1 MNKERKRLS
10 GGKIMLRLIKILKPL
25 VPVMMI
31 TISFGV
37 LGFLAAIAITTF
49 GAVAMGNI
57 IGLDMGYTL
66 QTCVKIIIVCG
77 VIRGILR
84 YIEQY
89 SGHYIAFKILAIL
102 RDKVYKAL
110 RKLAPAKLE
119 SKEKGNLIS
128 VITSDIELLEVF
140 YAHTIAPIAI
150 AIITSAIIAVF
161 LYNINPY
168 FGIIGVVF
176 YIIVGYIIP
185 VLSSKLG
192 SEAGFDYRNEFGK
205 TNSFLL
211 DSLKGIKE
219 ILLFGQGNNRLNSIN
234 ENSNKLNEKMKVI
247 KGHEGLIRALTD
259 ITIMIAIL
267 TTLYAGVT
275 LYKSQSINLGQLV
288 VALVLLSSSFGPTVA
303 LSNLSN
309 NLMHT
314 FACAQRLFDI
324 LDEVPAVCEVAGN
337 DDLEMN
343 NTNIN
348 NLEFKYLDREEV
360 LLKDV
365 NLNIKKGD
373 KIAIIG
379 ESGCGKSTLL
389 KLMMRFWDVDKGSIE
404 IDNKNIKAIPTKS
417 LRKSQS
423 LVSQETFLFN
433 DTIENNLK
441 IGKKD
446 ATREEI
452 ISACKKA
459 SIHEFIE
466 TLPKGYETNVGEI
479 GSNLSSGE
487 RQRLGIAR
495 AFLHNPQVLIL
506 DEPTSNLDTLN
517 EAQILRSI
525 KEESDDKTIIM
536 VSHRKSSTSI
546 CDKKVY
552 VKDNTLKFN
561 Y

>member
-1 MNKERKRLS
+1 MNNETKRLS

-49 GAVAMGNI
+49 GAIAMGDA
-57 IGLDMGYTL
+57 IGLDMGYTFKSA
-66 QTCVKIIIVCG
+66 TKIIIICG
-77 VIRGILR
+77 IIRGFLR

-89 SGHYIAFKILAIL
+89 SGHYIAFKILAML
-102 RDKVYKAL
+102 RDKVFKAL

-150 AIITSAIIAVF
+150 AILTSAIISIV
-161 LYNINPY
+161 LLNINPY
-168 FGIIGVVF
+168 FGLIALFF

-211 DSLKGIKE
+211 DSLRGIKE
-219 ILLFGQGNNRLNSIN
+219 ILLFGQGENRLESIN
-234 ENSNKLNEKMKVI
+234 KNSDKLNEKMKVI
-247 KGHEGLIRALTD
+247 KSHEGLIRALTD

-267 TTLYAGVT
+267 TTLFAGVT
-275 LYKSQSINLGQLV
+275 LFKAGTVNLGKV
-288 VALVLLSSSFGPTVA
+288 IVALVLLSSSFGPTVA

-314 FACAQRLFDI
+314 FACAQRLFNV
-324 LDEVPAVCEVAGN
+324 LDEVAAVEEVAGD
-337 DDLEMN
+337 DDLKMN
-343 NTNIN
+343 MTSIKD
-348 NLEFKYLDREEV
+348 LEFKYVERDEV

-365 NLNIKKGD
+365 NLDIKKGD
-373 KIAIIG
+373 KVAIIG
-379 ESGCGKSTLL
+379 ESGSGKSTLL
-389 KLMMRFWDVDKGSIE
+389 KLIMRFWDIEKGSIN
-404 IDNKNIKAIPTKS
+404 IDNENIKNIPTKA
-417 LRKSQS
+417 LRKAQS

-441 IGKKD
+441 IGKLN

-452 ISACKKA
+452 IKAAKKA
-459 SIHEFIE
+459 SIHEFIK
-466 TLPKGYETNVGEI
+466 TLPNGYETNVGEI

-487 RQRLGIAR
+487 KQRLGIAR
-495 AFLHNPQVLIL
+495 AFLHDSQLLIL

-517 EAQILRSI
+517 EAEILKSI
-525 KEESDDKTIIM
+525 KNECSDKTLIM
-536 VSHRKSSTSI
+536 VSHRKSSTAI

-552 VKDNTLKFN
+552 VKNNTLEFN
-561 Y
+561 Q

>member
-1 MNKERKRLS
+1 MNNERKRLS
-10 GGKIMLRLIKILKPL
+10 GSKIMLRLIKILKPL

-49 GAVAMGNI
+49 GAVAMGDI
-57 IGLDMGYTL
+57 IGLDMGYTFKNA
-66 QTCVKIIIVCG
+66 VKIIIVCA
-77 VIRGILR
+77 VLRGILR

-140 YAHTIAPIAI
+140 YAHTIAPIVI
-150 AIITSAIIAVF
+150 AIITSSIIALF

-168 FGIIGVVF
+168 FGIIGLVF

-192 SEAGFDYRNEFGK
+192 SEAGLDYRNEFGQA
-205 TNSFLL
+205 NSFLL
-211 DSLKGIKE
+211 DSLRGVKE
-219 ILLFGQGNNRLNSIN
+219 ILLFGQGDNRLNSIN
-234 ENSNKLNEKMKVI
+234 KNSDKLNEKMKVI
-247 KGHEGLIRALTD
+247 KSHEGLIRALTD

-267 TTLYAGVT
+267 ITLYVGVELFKADT
-275 LYKSQSINLGQLV
+275 INLGQV
-288 VALVLLSSSFGPTVA
+288 IVALVLLSSSFGPTVA

-324 LDEVPAVCEVAGN
+324 LDEVPAVEEVSGN
-337 DDLEMN
+337 CDLEMN

-348 NLEFKYLDREEV
+348 DLEFKYADRDEV

-365 NLNIKKGD
+365 NLNIRKGD
-373 KIAIIG
+373 KVAIIG

-389 KLMMRFWDVDKGSIE
+389 KLMMRFWDVENGSIE
-404 IDNKNIKAIPTKS
+404 IDNKNIKTIPTKA

-433 DTIENNLK
+433 DTIINNLK

-446 ATREEI
+446 ATIEEV

-459 SIHEFIE
+459 SVHEFIE
-466 TLPKGYETNVGEI
+466 TLPNGYETNVGEI

-487 RQRLGIAR
+487 KQRLGIAR

-517 EAQILRSI
+517 EAQILKSI

-552 VKDNTLKFN
+552 VKNNTLKFN
-561 Y
+561 

>member
-1 MNKERKRLS
+1 MNNEKNRLS
-10 GGKIMLRLIKILKPL
+10 GGKIMFRLIKILKPL

-49 GAVAMGNI
+49 GAIAIGDIMGIN
-57 IGLDMGYTL
+57 MGYALNT
-66 QTCVKIIIVCG
+66 TVKVIIICG
-77 VIRGILR
+77 IIRGILR

-102 RDKVYKAL
+102 RYKIFKAL

-150 AIITSAIIAVF
+150 AILTSSIIALV
-161 LYNINPY
+161 LYSINSY
-168 FGIIGVVF
+168 FGIIGLVF
-176 YIIVGYIIP
+176 YVIVGYIIP

-192 SEAGFDYRNEFGK
+192 SEAGVAYRNEFGK

-211 DSLKGIKE
+211 DSLRGIKE

-234 ENSNKLNEKMKVI
+234 RNSEKLNEKMKVI

-267 TTLYAGVT
+267 TTLYMGTV
-275 LYKSQSINLGQLV
+275 LYKSGTINLGQLI
-288 VALVLLSSSFGPTVA
+288 VALVLLASSFGPTVA

-324 LDEVPAVCEVAGN
+324 LDEVPAVEEVAG
-337 DDLEMN
+337 DAELEMCS
-343 NTNIN
+343 TDIN
-348 NLEFKYLDREEV
+348 DLEFKYAGRDEV

-365 NLNIKKGD
+365 NLKINKGD
-373 KIAIIG
+373 KVAIIG

-389 KLMMRFWDVDKGSIE
+389 KLMMRFWDVKKGTIE
-404 IDNKNIKAIPTKS
+404 IDDKNIKTIPTKG
-417 LRKSQS
+417 LRKAQS

-446 ATREEI
+446 ASREEVVN
-452 ISACKKA
+452 ACKKA
-459 SIHEFIE
+459 SIHDFIE
-466 TLPKGYETNVGEI
+466 TLPNGYETNVGEI

-487 RQRLGIAR
+487 KQRLGIAR

-517 EAQILRSI
+517 EAQILKSI
-525 KEESDDKTIIM
+525 KEESQDKTVIM

-552 VKDNTLKFN
+552 VKNNTLKFS
-561 Y
+561 

>member
-1 MNKERKRLS
+1 MNNEKNRLS
-10 GGKIMLRLIKILKPL
+10 GGKIMFRLIKILKPL

-49 GAVAMGNI
+49 GAIAIGDIMGIN
-57 IGLDMGYTL
+57 MGYALNT
-66 QTCVKIIIVCG
+66 TVKVIIICG
-77 VIRGILR
+77 IIRGILR

-102 RDKVYKAL
+102 RDKIFKAL

-150 AIITSAIIAVF
+150 AILTSSIIALV
-161 LYNINPY
+161 LYSINSY
-168 FGIIGVVF
+168 FGIIGLVF
-176 YIIVGYIIP
+176 YVIVGYIIP

-192 SEAGFDYRNEFGK
+192 SEAGVAYRNEFGK

-211 DSLKGIKE
+211 DSLRGIKE

-234 ENSNKLNEKMKVI
+234 RNSEKLNEKMKVI

-267 TTLYAGVT
+267 TTLYMGTV
-275 LYKSQSINLGQLV
+275 LYKSGTINLGQLI
-288 VALVLLSSSFGPTVA
+288 VALVLLASSFGPTVA

-324 LDEVPAVCEVAGN
+324 LDEVPAVEEVAG
-337 DDLEMN
+337 DAELEMCS
-343 NTNIN
+343 TDIN
-348 NLEFKYLDREEV
+348 DLEFKYAGRDEV

-365 NLNIKKGD
+365 NLKINKGD
-373 KIAIIG
+373 KVAIIG

-389 KLMMRFWDVDKGSIE
+389 KLMMRFWDVKKGTIE
-404 IDNKNIKAIPTKS
+404 IDDKNIKTIPTKG
-417 LRKSQS
+417 LRKAQS

-446 ATREEI
+446 ASREEVI
-452 ISACKKA
+452 NACKKA
-459 SIHEFIE
+459 SIHDFIE
-466 TLPKGYETNVGEI
+466 TLPNGYETNVGEI

-487 RQRLGIAR
+487 KQRLGIAR

-517 EAQILRSI
+517 EAQILKSI
-525 KEESDDKTIIM
+525 KEESQDKTVIM

-552 VKDNTLKFN
+552 VKNNTLKFS
-561 Y
+561 

>member
-1 MNKERKRLS
+1 MNNERKRLS
-10 GGKIMLRLIKILKPL
+10 GSKIMLRLIKILKPL

-49 GAVAMGNI
+49 GAVAMGDI
-57 IGLDMGYTL
+57 IGLDMGYTFKNA
-66 QTCVKIIIVCG
+66 VKIIIVCA
-77 VIRGILR
+77 VLRGILR

-140 YAHTIAPIAI
+140 YAHTIAPIVI
-150 AIITSAIIAVF
+150 AIITSSIIALF

-168 FGIIGVVF
+168 FGIIGLVF
-176 YIIVGYIIP
+176 YVIVGYIIP

-192 SEAGFDYRNEFGK
+192 SEAGFDYRNEFGQA
-205 TNSFLL
+205 NSFLL
-211 DSLKGIKE
+211 DSLRGIKE
-219 ILLFGQGNNRLNSIN
+219 ILLFGQGDNRLNSIN
-234 ENSNKLNEKMKVI
+234 KNSDKLNEKMKVI
-247 KGHEGLIRALTD
+247 KSHEGLIRALTD

-267 TTLYAGVT
+267 ITLYVGVE
-275 LYKSQSINLGQLV
+275 LFKADIINLGQV
-288 VALVLLSSSFGPTVA
+288 IVALVLLSSSFGPTVA

-324 LDEVPAVCEVAGN
+324 LDEVPAVEEVSGN
-337 DDLEMN
+337 CDLEMN

-348 NLEFKYLDREEV
+348 DLEFKYADRDEV

-373 KIAIIG
+373 KVAIIG

-389 KLMMRFWDVDKGSIE
+389 KLMMRFWDVENGSIE
-404 IDNKNIKAIPTKS
+404 IDNKNIKTIPTKA
-417 LRKSQS
+417 LRKTQS

-433 DTIENNLK
+433 DTIINNLK

-446 ATREEI
+446 ATIEEV

-459 SIHEFIE
+459 SVHEFIE
-466 TLPKGYETNVGEI
+466 TLPNGYETNVGEI

-487 RQRLGIAR
+487 KQRLGIAR

-517 EAQILRSI
+517 EAQILKSI

-552 VKDNTLKFN
+552 VKNNTLKFN
-561 Y
+561 

>member
-1 MNKERKRLS
+1 MNNERKRLS
-10 GGKIMLRLIKILKPL
+10 GSKIMLRLIKILKPL

-37 LGFLAAIAITTF
+37 LGFLSAIAITTF
-49 GAVAMGNI
+49 GAVAMGDI
-57 IGLDMGYTL
+57 IGLDMGYTFKNAA
-66 QTCVKIIIVCG
+66 KIIIVCA
-77 VIRGILR
+77 VLRGILR

-140 YAHTIAPIAI
+140 YAHTIAPIVI
-150 AIITSAIIAVF
+150 AIITSSIIALF

-168 FGIIGVVF
+168 FGIIGLVF
-176 YIIVGYIIP
+176 YVIVGYIIP

-192 SEAGFDYRNEFGK
+192 SEAGLDYRNEFGQA
-205 TNSFLL
+205 NSFLL
-211 DSLKGIKE
+211 DSLRGIKE
-219 ILLFGQGNNRLNSIN
+219 ILLFGQGDNRLNSIN
-234 ENSNKLNEKMKVI
+234 KNSDKLNEKMKVI
-247 KGHEGLIRALTD
+247 KSHEGLIRALTD

-267 TTLYAGVT
+267 ITLYVGVELFKANT
-275 LYKSQSINLGQLV
+275 INLGQLI

-324 LDEVPAVCEVAGN
+324 LDEVPAVEEVSGN
-337 DDLEMN
+337 CNLEMN

-348 NLEFKYLDREEV
+348 DLEFKYADRDEV

-365 NLNIKKGD
+365 NLNIRKGD
-373 KIAIIG
+373 KVAIIG

-389 KLMMRFWDVDKGSIE
+389 KLMMRFWDVENGSIE
-404 IDNKNIKAIPTKS
+404 IDNKNIKTIPTKA

-433 DTIENNLK
+433 DTIINNLK

-446 ATREEI
+446 ATIEEV

-459 SIHEFIE
+459 SVHEFIE
-466 TLPKGYETNVGEI
+466 TLPNGYETNVGEI

-487 RQRLGIAR
+487 KQRLGIAR

-517 EAQILRSI
+517 EAQILKSI
-525 KEESDDKTIIM
+525 KEESNDKTIIM

-552 VKDNTLKFN
+552 VKNNTLKFN
-561 Y
+561 

>member
-1 MNKERKRLS
+1 MNNERKRLS
-10 GGKIMLRLIKILKPL
+10 GSKIMLRLIKILKPL

-37 LGFLAAIAITTF
+37 LGFLSAIAITTF
-49 GAVAMGNI
+49 GAVAMGDI
-57 IGLDMGYTL
+57 IGLDMGYTFKNAA
-66 QTCVKIIIVCG
+66 KIIIVCA
-77 VIRGILR
+77 VLRGILR

-140 YAHTIAPIAI
+140 YAHTIAPIVI
-150 AIITSAIIAVF
+150 AIITSSIIALF

-168 FGIIGVVF
+168 FGIIGLVF
-176 YIIVGYIIP
+176 YVIVGYIIP

-192 SEAGFDYRNEFGK
+192 SEAGLDYRNEFGQA
-205 TNSFLL
+205 NSFLL
-211 DSLKGIKE
+211 DSLRGIKE
-219 ILLFGQGNNRLNSIN
+219 ILLFGQGDNRLNSIN
-234 ENSNKLNEKMKVI
+234 KNSDKLNEKMKVI
-247 KGHEGLIRALTD
+247 KSHEGLIRALTD

-267 TTLYAGVT
+267 ITLYVGVELFKADT
-275 LYKSQSINLGQLV
+275 INLGQV
-288 VALVLLSSSFGPTVA
+288 IVALVLLSSSFGPTVA

-324 LDEVPAVCEVAGN
+324 LDEVPAVEEVSGN
-337 DDLEMN
+337 CNLEMN

-348 NLEFKYLDREEV
+348 DLEFKYADRDEV

-365 NLNIKKGD
+365 NLNIRKGD
-373 KIAIIG
+373 KVAIIG

-389 KLMMRFWDVDKGSIE
+389 KLMMRFWDVENGSIE
-404 IDNKNIKAIPTKS
+404 IDNKNIKTIPTKA

-433 DTIENNLK
+433 DTIINNLK

-446 ATREEI
+446 ATIEEV

-459 SIHEFIE
+459 SVHEFIE
-466 TLPKGYETNVGEI
+466 TLPNGYETNVGEI

-487 RQRLGIAR
+487 KQRLGIAR

-517 EAQILRSI
+517 EAQILKSI
-525 KEESDDKTIIM
+525 KEESNDKTIIM

-552 VKDNTLKFN
+552 VKNNTLKFN
-561 Y
+561 

>member
-1 MNKERKRLS
+1 MNNNQRQS
-10 GGKIMLRLIKILKPL
+10 GFKIMSRLIKILKPL
-25 VPVMMI
+25 APIMMI
-31 TISFGV
+31 TITFGV

-49 GAVAMGNI
+49 GAVAIGNI
-57 IGLDMGYTL
+57 IGIDMGYTFSMAA
-66 QTCVKIIIVCG
+66 KIIIACA
-77 VIRGILR
+77 ILRGILR

-110 RKLAPAKLE
+110 RKLAPSKLE
-119 SKEKGNLIS
+119 TKEKGNLIS

-150 AIITSAIIAVF
+150 AILTSAIIAFV
-161 LYNINPY
+161 LYTINPY
-168 FGIIGVVF
+168 FGIVSVVF
-176 YIIVGYIIP
+176 YIIVGCIIP

-211 DSLKGIKE
+211 DSLRGIKE
-219 ILLFGQGNNRLNSIN
+219 VLLFGEGERRLEDI
-234 ENSNKLNEKMKVI
+234 NSNSDKLNNKLKVI
-247 KGHEGLIRALTD
+247 KGHEGLIRACTD
-259 ITIMIAIL
+259 ITIMLAMLVCLFI
-267 TTLYAGVT
+267 GVELFKNHT
-275 LYKSQSINLGQLV
+275 INLGQV
-288 VALVLLSSSFGPTVA
+288 IVAIVLLSSSFGPTVA

-324 LDEVPAVCEVAGN
+324 LDEVPAVNEVEGN
-337 DDLEMN
+337 EDLDVDFIDIRNM
-343 NTNIN
+343 
-348 NLEFKYLDREEV
+348 EFKYKGRDEI

-365 NLNIKKGD
+365 NLSIEKGE
-373 KIAIIG
+373 KVAIIG

-389 KLMMRFWDVDKGSIE
+389 KLIMRFWDVDKGSVE
-404 IDNKNIKAIPTKS
+404 ISNRDIKNIPTKS

-441 IGKKD
+441 IGKID
-446 ATREEI
+446 ATEEEVI
-452 ISACKKA
+452 EAAKKA
-459 SIHEFIE
+459 SIHDFIE
-466 TLPKGYETNVGEI
+466 TLPNGYKTNVGEI

-487 RQRLGIAR
+487 KQRLGIAR
-495 AFLHNPQVLIL
+495 AFLHNSQVLIL

-517 EAQILRSI
+517 EAEILKSI
-525 KEESDDKTIIM
+525 KNESKDNTIIM
-536 VSHRKSSTSI
+536 VSHRKSSTAI

-552 VKDNTLKFN
+552 VKNNTLEFN
-561 Y
+561 

>member
-1 MNKERKRLS
+1 MNNERKRLS
-10 GGKIMLRLIKILKPL
+10 GSKIMLRLIKILKPL

-31 TISFGV
+31 TISFGI

-49 GAVAMGNI
+49 GAVAMGDI
-57 IGLDMGYTL
+57 IGLDMGYTFKNA
-66 QTCVKIIIVCG
+66 VKIIIVCA
-77 VIRGILR
+77 VLRGILR

-140 YAHTIAPIAI
+140 YAHTIAPIVI
-150 AIITSAIIAVF
+150 AIITSSIIALF

-168 FGIIGVVF
+168 FGIIGLVF
-176 YIIVGYIIP
+176 YVIVGYIIP

-192 SEAGFDYRNEFGK
+192 SEAGLDYRNEFGQA
-205 TNSFLL
+205 NSFLL
-211 DSLKGIKE
+211 DSLRGIKE
-219 ILLFGQGNNRLNSIN
+219 ILLFGQGDNRLNSIN
-234 ENSNKLNEKMKVI
+234 KNSDKLNEKMKVI
-247 KGHEGLIRALTD
+247 KSHEGLIRALTD

-267 TTLYAGVT
+267 ITLYVGVE
-275 LYKSQSINLGQLV
+275 LFKADIINLGQV
-288 VALVLLSSSFGPTVA
+288 IVALVLLSSSFGPTVA

-324 LDEVPAVCEVAGN
+324 LDEVPAVEEVSGN
-337 DDLEMN
+337 CDLEMN

-348 NLEFKYLDREEV
+348 DLEFKYADRDEV

-373 KIAIIG
+373 KVAIIG

-389 KLMMRFWDVDKGSIE
+389 KLMMRFWDVENGSIE
-404 IDNKNIKAIPTKS
+404 IDNKNIKTIPTKA
-417 LRKSQS
+417 LRKTQS

-433 DTIENNLK
+433 DTIINNLK

-446 ATREEI
+446 ATIEEV

-459 SIHEFIE
+459 SVHEFIE
-466 TLPKGYETNVGEI
+466 TLPNGYETNVGEI

-487 RQRLGIAR
+487 KQRLGIAR

-517 EAQILRSI
+517 EAQILKSI

-552 VKDNTLKFN
+552 VKNNTLKFN
-561 Y
+561 

>member
-1 MNKERKRLS
+1 MNNERKRLS
-10 GGKIMLRLIKILKPL
+10 GSKIMLRLIKILKPL

-49 GAVAMGNI
+49 GAVAMGDI
-57 IGLDMGYTL
+57 IGLDMGYTFKNA
-66 QTCVKIIIVCG
+66 VKIIIVCA
-77 VIRGILR
+77 VLRGILR

-140 YAHTIAPIAI
+140 YAHTIAPIVI
-150 AIITSAIIAVF
+150 AIITSSIIALF

-168 FGIIGVVF
+168 FGIIGLVF
-176 YIIVGYIIP
+176 YVIVGYIIP

-192 SEAGFDYRNEFGK
+192 SEAGVDYRNEFGQA
-205 TNSFLL
+205 NSFLL
-211 DSLKGIKE
+211 DSLRGIKE
-219 ILLFGQGNNRLNSIN
+219 ILLFGQGDNRLNSIN
-234 ENSNKLNEKMKVI
+234 KNSDKLNEKMKVI
-247 KGHEGLIRALTD
+247 KSHEGLIRALTD

-267 TTLYAGVT
+267 VT
-275 LYKSQSINLGQLV
+275 LYVGVELFKADIINLGQV
-288 VALVLLSSSFGPTVA
+288 IVALVLLSSSFGPTVA

-324 LDEVPAVCEVAGN
+324 LDEVPAVEEVSGDCN
-337 DDLEMN
+337 LEMN

-348 NLEFKYLDREEV
+348 DLEFKYVDRDEV

-365 NLNIKKGD
+365 NLNIRKGD
-373 KIAIIG
+373 KVAIIG

-389 KLMMRFWDVDKGSIE
+389 KLMMRFWDVENGSIE
-404 IDNKNIKAIPTKS
+404 IDNKNIKTIPTKA

-433 DTIENNLK
+433 DSIINNLK

-446 ATREEI
+446 ATIEEV

-459 SIHEFIE
+459 SVHEFIE
-466 TLPKGYETNVGEI
+466 TLPNGYETNVGEI

-487 RQRLGIAR
+487 KQRLGIAR

-517 EAQILRSI
+517 EAQILKSI

-552 VKDNTLKFN
+552 VKNNTLKFN
-561 Y
+561 

>member
-1 MNKERKRLS
+1 MNNEKIRLS
-10 GGKIMLRLIKILKPL
+10 GGKIMFRLIKILKPL

-31 TISFGV
+31 TITFGV

-49 GAVAMGNI
+49 GAVAMGDI
-57 IGLDMGYTL
+57 MGIDMRYTL
-66 QTCVKIIIVCG
+66 DSAVKIIIVCG
-77 VIRGILR
+77 IIRGILR

-102 RDKVYKAL
+102 RDKIFKAL

-150 AIITSAIIAVF
+150 AIITSTIIAIV
-161 LYNINPY
+161 LYRINPY
-168 FGIIGVVF
+168 FGVIGAVF

-185 VLSSKLG
+185 VASSKLG
-192 SEAGFDYRNEFGK
+192 SKAGFDYRNEFGR

-211 DSLKGIKE
+211 DSLRGIKE
-219 ILLFGQGNNRLNSIN
+219 ILLFGQGSNRLNSIN
-234 ENSNKLNEKMKVI
+234 ENSEKLNEKMKTI

-267 TTLYAGVT
+267 TILYVGT
-275 LYKSQSINLGQLV
+275 SLYKVGTINIGQLIV
-288 VALVLLSSSFGPTVA
+288 SLVLLASSFGPTVA

-324 LDEVPAVCEVAGN
+324 LDEVPAVAEVDGD

-343 NTNIN
+343 LTDIKD
-348 NLEFKYLDREEV
+348 LEFKYSGRDEI

-365 NLNIKKGD
+365 NLKINKGD
-373 KIAIIG
+373 KVAIIG

-389 KLMMRFWDVDKGSIE
+389 KLMMRFWDVEKGSIE
-404 IDNKNIKAIPTKS
+404 IDKKSIKTISTKA

-446 ATREEI
+446 ASFEEVI
-452 ISACKKA
+452 AACKKA
-459 SIHEFIE
+459 SIHDFIE
-466 TLPKGYETNVGEI
+466 TLPHGYKTNVGEI

-487 RQRLGIAR
+487 KQRLGIAR

-525 KEESDDKTIIM
+525 KEESRDKTVIM

-546 CDKKVY
+546 CDRKVY
-552 VKDNTLKFN
+552 VRNNTLKRA
-561 Y
+561 

>member
-1 MNKERKRLS
+1 MNNEEKRLS
-10 GGKIMLRLIKILKPL
+10 GLKIMLRLIKILKPL

-31 TISFGV
+31 TITFGV
-37 LGFLAAIAITTF
+37 LGFLAAISITTF
-49 GAVAMGNI
+49 GAVAMANI
-57 IGLDMGYTL
+57 VGIDMGYTFK
-66 QTCVKIIIVCG
+66 TCLKIIIVCG
-77 VIRGILR
+77 IIRGILR

-150 AIITSAIIAVF
+150 AIITSSVIAVI

-168 FGIIGVVF
+168 FGIIGTIF
-176 YIIVGYIIP
+176 YTIVGCIIP

-192 SEAGFDYRNEFGK
+192 SKAGFEYRNEFGK

-211 DSLKGIKE
+211 DSLRGIKE
-219 ILLFGQGNNRLNSIN
+219 ILLFGQGSNRLESIN
-234 ENSNKLNEKMKVI
+234 KNSNKLNEKMKII

-267 TTLYAGVT
+267 LTLYIGIE
-275 LYKSQSINLGQLV
+275 LYKGQTINIGQVV
-288 VALVLLSSSFGPTVA
+288 VALVLLASSFGPTVA

-324 LDEVPAVCEVAGN
+324 LDEVPAICEVPG
-337 DDLEMN
+337 

-348 NLEFKYLDREEV
+348 MDGIKIKDVEFKYTDREEV
-360 LLKDV
+360 LLRNV

-404 IDNKNIKAIPTKS
+404 IDNENIKNIPTKA

-433 DTIENNLK
+433 DTIKNNLM

-446 ATREEI
+446 ATDEEI
-452 ISACKKA
+452 IAACKKA
-459 SIHEFIE
+459 SIHDFIE
-466 TLPKGYETNVGEI
+466 TLPKGYDTNVGEI

-487 RQRLGIAR
+487 KQRLGIAR
-495 AFLHNPQVLIL
+495 SFLHNAEVLIL

-517 EAQILRSI
+517 EAQILKSI
-525 KEESDDKTIIM
+525 KKESNDKTIVM
-536 VSHRKSSTSI
+536 VSHRKSSTAI

-552 VKDNTLKFN
+552 VKYNTLI
-561 Y
+561 

>member
-1 MNKERKRLS
+1 
-10 GGKIMLRLIKILKPL
+10 MLRLIKILKPL

-37 LGFLAAIAITTF
+37 LGFLSAIAITTF
-49 GAVAMGNI
+49 GAVAMADI
-57 IGLDMGYTL
+57 IGVEMGYTL
-66 QTCVKIIIVCG
+66 KTALRIIIVCG
-77 VIRGILR
+77 LIRGILR

-140 YAHTIAPIAI
+140 YAHTIAPIVI
-150 AIITSAIIAVF
+150 AIITSSITAVF
-161 LYNINPY
+161 LYSINPY
-168 FGIIGVVF
+168 FGIIASVSYVL
-176 YIIVGYIIP
+176 VGYIIP

-192 SEAGFDYRNEFGK
+192 SEAGVDYRNEFGK

-219 ILLFGQGNNRLNSIN
+219 ILLFGQGSDRLEIIN
-234 ENSNKLNEKMKVI
+234 KNSNKLNEKMKII
-247 KGHEGLIRALTD
+247 KHHEGLIRALTD
-259 ITIMIAIL
+259 ITIMISIL
-267 TTLYAGVT
+267 TTLYFGVG
-275 LYKSQSINLGQLV
+275 LYKVQSINLGELI

-324 LDEVPAVCEVAGN
+324 LDEVPAVEEVEGN
-337 DDLEMN
+337 AELEMN
-343 NTNIN
+343 SIDVND
-348 NLEFKYLDREEV
+348 LEFKYEDRKEI
-360 LLKDV
+360 LIKDV
-365 NLNIKKGD
+365 NLKIDKGD

-389 KLMMRFWDVDKGSIE
+389 KLMMRFWDVEKGSIE
-404 IDNKNIKAIPTKS
+404 IDNKNIKTIPTKS
-417 LRKSQS
+417 LRKAKS
-423 LVSQETFLFN
+423 LVSQDTFLFN

-441 IGKKD
+441 IGKKY

-452 ISACKKA
+452 VSACKKA
-459 SIHEFIE
+459 SIHDFIE
-466 TLPKGYETNVGEI
+466 TLPYGYETNVGEI

-495 AFLHNPQVLIL
+495 AFLHDPQVLIL

-517 EAQILRSI
+517 EAQILKSI
-525 KEESDDKTIIM
+525 KEESNDRTIIM

-546 CDKKVY
+546 CDKIVY
-552 VKDNTLKFN
+552 MKNNTLKFN
-561 Y
+561 

>member
-1 MNKERKRLS
+1 MNNERKRSS
-10 GGKIMLRLIKILKPL
+10 GLKIMLRLIKILKPL

-49 GAVAMGNI
+49 GAVAMANTVGI
-57 IGLDMGYTL
+57 DMGYTL
-66 QTCVKIIIVCG
+66 NTCLKVIITCG
-77 VIRGILR
+77 IIRGILR

-89 SGHYIAFKILAIL
+89 SGHYIAFKILALL
-102 RDKVYKAL
+102 RDKVYKSL

-150 AIITSAIIAVF
+150 AIITSIIIAVI

-168 FGIIGVVF
+168 FGIIGAVF
-176 YIIVGYIIP
+176 YILVGCIIP

-192 SEAGFDYRNEFGK
+192 SKAGFEYRNEFGK

-211 DSLKGIKE
+211 DSLRGIKE
-219 ILLFGQGNNRLNSIN
+219 ILLFGQGDNRLDLIN
-234 ENSNKLNEKMKVI
+234 KNSNKLNEKMKII

-267 TTLYAGVT
+267 VT
-275 LYKSQSINLGQLV
+275 LYTGIDLYKEQTINIGQVV

-324 LDEVPAVCEVAGN
+324 LDEVPAVYEVSGN
-337 DDLEMN
+337 S
-343 NTNIN
+343 NIN
-348 NLEFKYLDREEV
+348 MNDMKLKDVEFKYKNREEV
-360 LLKDV
+360 LLKNV

-389 KLMMRFWDVDKGSIE
+389 KLMMRFWDVDKGSIK
-404 IDNKNIKAIPTKS
+404 IDNENIKHIPTKA

-433 DTIENNLK
+433 DTIKNNLM

-446 ATREEI
+446 ATDEEI
-452 ISACKKA
+452 IAACKKA
-459 SIHEFIE
+459 SIHDFIE
-466 TLPKGYETNVGEI
+466 TLPKGYDTNVGEI

-487 RQRLGIAR
+487 KQRLGIAR
-495 AFLHNPQVLIL
+495 AFLHNTELLIL

-517 EAQILRSI
+517 EAQILKSI
-525 KEESDDKTIIM
+525 KEESNDKTIVM
-536 VSHRKSSTSI
+536 VSHRKSSTAI

-552 VKDNTLKFN
+552 VKLNTLT
-561 Y
+561 

>member
-1 MNKERKRLS
+1 MNNERKRLS
-10 GGKIMLRLIKILKPL
+10 GAKIMLRLIKILKPL

-49 GAVAMGNI
+49 GAIAMGDV
-57 IGLDMGYTL
+57 IGVNMGYTMS
-66 QTCVKIIIVCG
+66 TAVKVIIVCG
-77 VIRGILR
+77 IMRGILR

-161 LYNINPY
+161 LYTINPY
-168 FGIIGVVF
+168 FGMIGVVF
-176 YIIVGYIIP
+176 YVIVGLIIP

-211 DSLKGIKE
+211 DSLRGIKE
-219 ILLFGQGNNRLNSIN
+219 ILLFGQGENRLDSIN
-234 ENSNKLNEKMKVI
+234 KNSDRLNEKMKVI

-267 TTLYAGVT
+267 MTLYAGVE
-275 LYKSQSINLGQLV
+275 LYKVGDINLGQV
-288 VALVLLSSSFGPTVA
+288 IVALVLLASSFGPTVA

-324 LDEVPAVCEVAGN
+324 LDEVPAVDEVAGN
-337 DDLEMN
+337 TDLEMN
-343 NTNIN
+343 STKIR
-348 NLEFKYLDREEV
+348 NLEFKYAGRDEV
-360 LLKDV
+360 LLRNV
-365 NLNIKKGD
+365 NLNINKGD
-373 KIAIIG
+373 KVAIIG

-389 KLMMRFWDVDKGSIE
+389 KLMMRFWDVENGSIE
-404 IDNKNIKAIPTKS
+404 IDKKNIKTIPTKA

-441 IGKKD
+441 IGKKE
-446 ATREEI
+446 ATRKEVI
-452 ISACKKA
+452 NACKKA
-459 SIHEFIE
+459 SIHDFIE
-466 TLPKGYETNVGEI
+466 TLPSGYETNVGEI

-487 RQRLGIAR
+487 KQRLGIAR

-517 EAQILRSI
+517 EAQILKSI
-525 KEESDDKTIIM
+525 KEESKDSTIIM

-552 VKDNTLKFN
+552 VKNNTLKFN
-561 Y
+561 

>member
-1 MNKERKRLS
+1 MNNERKRLS
-10 GGKIMLRLIKILKPL
+10 GSKIMLRLIKILKPL

-49 GAVAMGNI
+49 GAVAMGDI
-57 IGLDMGYTL
+57 IGLDMGYTFKNA
-66 QTCVKIIIVCG
+66 VKIIIVCA
-77 VIRGILR
+77 VLRGILR

-140 YAHTIAPIAI
+140 YAHTIAPIVI
-150 AIITSAIIAVF
+150 AIITSSIIALF

-168 FGIIGVVF
+168 FGIIGLVF
-176 YIIVGYIIP
+176 YVIVGYIIP

-192 SEAGFDYRNEFGK
+192 SEAGLDYRNEFGQA
-205 TNSFLL
+205 NSFLL
-211 DSLKGIKE
+211 DSLRGIKE
-219 ILLFGQGNNRLNSIN
+219 ILLFGQGDNRLNSIN
-234 ENSNKLNEKMKVI
+234 KNSDKLNEKMKVI
-247 KGHEGLIRALTD
+247 KSHEGLIRALTD

-267 TTLYAGVT
+267 ITLYVGVE
-275 LYKSQSINLGQLV
+275 LFKADIINLGQV
-288 VALVLLSSSFGPTVA
+288 IVALVLLSSSFGPTVA

-324 LDEVPAVCEVAGN
+324 LDEVPAVEEVSGN
-337 DDLEMN
+337 CDLEMN

-348 NLEFKYLDREEV
+348 DLEFKYADRDEV

-373 KIAIIG
+373 KVAIIG

-389 KLMMRFWDVDKGSIE
+389 KLMMRFWDVENGSIE
-404 IDNKNIKAIPTKS
+404 IDNKNIKTIPTKA

-433 DTIENNLK
+433 DTIINNLK

-446 ATREEI
+446 ATIEEV

-459 SIHEFIE
+459 SVHEFIE
-466 TLPKGYETNVGEI
+466 TLPNGYETNVGEI

-487 RQRLGIAR
+487 KQRLGIAR

-517 EAQILRSI
+517 EAQILKSI

-552 VKDNTLKFN
+552 VKNNTLKFN
-561 Y
+561 

>member
-1 MNKERKRLS
+1 MNNERKRLS
-10 GGKIMLRLIKILKPL
+10 GSKIMLRLIKILKPL

-49 GAVAMGNI
+49 GAVAMGDI
-57 IGLDMGYTL
+57 IGLDMGYTFKNA
-66 QTCVKIIIVCG
+66 VKIIIVCA
-77 VIRGILR
+77 VLRGILR

-102 RDKVYKAL
+102 RDNVYKAL

-140 YAHTIAPIAI
+140 YAHTIAPIVI
-150 AIITSAIIAVF
+150 AIITSSIIALF

-168 FGIIGVVF
+168 FGIIGLVF
-176 YIIVGYIIP
+176 YVIVGYIIP

-192 SEAGFDYRNEFGK
+192 SEAGLDYRNEFGQA
-205 TNSFLL
+205 NSFLL
-211 DSLKGIKE
+211 DSLRGIKE
-219 ILLFGQGNNRLNSIN
+219 ILLFGQGDNRLNSIN
-234 ENSNKLNEKMKVI
+234 KNSDKLNEKMKVI
-247 KGHEGLIRALTD
+247 KSHEGLIRALTD

-267 TTLYAGVT
+267 ITLYVGVELFKADT
-275 LYKSQSINLGQLV
+275 INLGQV
-288 VALVLLSSSFGPTVA
+288 IVALVLLSSSFGPTVA

-324 LDEVPAVCEVAGN
+324 LDEVPAVEEVSGN
-337 DDLEMN
+337 CDLEMN

-348 NLEFKYLDREEV
+348 DLEFKYADRDEV

-373 KIAIIG
+373 KVAIIG

-389 KLMMRFWDVDKGSIE
+389 KLMMRFWDVENGSIE
-404 IDNKNIKAIPTKS
+404 IDNKNIKTIPTKA

-433 DTIENNLK
+433 DTIINNLK

-446 ATREEI
+446 ATIEEV

-459 SIHEFIE
+459 SVHEFIE
-466 TLPKGYETNVGEI
+466 TLPNGYETNVGEI

-487 RQRLGIAR
+487 KQRLGIAR

-517 EAQILRSI
+517 EAQILKSI

-552 VKDNTLKFN
+552 VKNNTLKFN
-561 Y
+561 

>member
-1 MNKERKRLS
+1 MNNERKRLS
-10 GGKIMLRLIKILKPL
+10 GSKIMLRLIKILKPL

-49 GAVAMGNI
+49 GAVAMGDI
-57 IGLDMGYTL
+57 IGLDMGYTFKNA
-66 QTCVKIIIVCG
+66 VKVIIVCA
-77 VIRGILR
+77 VLRGILR

-140 YAHTIAPIAI
+140 YAHTIAPIVI
-150 AIITSAIIAVF
+150 AIITSSIIALF

-168 FGIIGVVF
+168 FGIIGLVF
-176 YIIVGYIIP
+176 YVIVGYIIP

-192 SEAGFDYRNEFGK
+192 SEAGLDYRNEFGQA
-205 TNSFLL
+205 NSFLL
-211 DSLKGIKE
+211 DSLRGIKE
-219 ILLFGQGNNRLNSIN
+219 ILLFGQGDNRLNSIN
-234 ENSNKLNEKMKVI
+234 KNSDKLNEKMKVI
-247 KGHEGLIRALTD
+247 KSHEGLIRALTD

-267 TTLYAGVT
+267 ITLYVGVELFKADT
-275 LYKSQSINLGQLV
+275 INLGQV
-288 VALVLLSSSFGPTVA
+288 IVALVLLSSSFGPTVA

-324 LDEVPAVCEVAGN
+324 LDEVPAVEEVSGN
-337 DDLEMN
+337 CDLEMN

-348 NLEFKYLDREEV
+348 DLEFKYADRDEV

-373 KIAIIG
+373 KVAIIG

-389 KLMMRFWDVDKGSIE
+389 KLMMRFWDVENGSIE
-404 IDNKNIKAIPTKS
+404 IDNKNIKTIPTKA

-433 DTIENNLK
+433 DTIINNLK

-446 ATREEI
+446 ATIEEV

-459 SIHEFIE
+459 SVHEFIE
-466 TLPKGYETNVGEI
+466 TLPNGYETNVGEI

-487 RQRLGIAR
+487 KQRLGIAR

-517 EAQILRSI
+517 EAQILKSI

-552 VKDNTLKFN
+552 VKNNTLKFN
-561 Y
+561 

>member
-1 MNKERKRLS
+1 LNNEKKRLS
-10 GGKIMLRLIKILKPL
+10 GTKIMLRLITILKPL

-49 GAVAMGNI
+49 GAVAISDILGIN
-57 IGLDMGYTL
+57 MGYSIETSI
-66 QTCVKIIIVCG
+66 KIIIVCA
-77 VIRGILR
+77 ILRGILR

-89 SGHYIAFKILAIL
+89 SGHFIAFKILAIL
-102 RDKVYKAL
+102 RDKVFKAL

-140 YAHTIAPIAI
+140 YAHTVAPIAI
-150 AIITSAIIAVF
+150 AILTSGIIAYV
-161 LYNINPY
+161 LYTINPY
-168 FGIIGVVF
+168 FGLIGLVF
-176 YIIVGYIIP
+176 YLIVGYMIP

-192 SEAGFDYRNEFGK
+192 SEAGFEYRNEFGR

-211 DSLKGIKE
+211 DSLRGIKE
-219 ILLFGQGNNRLNSIN
+219 ILLFGQGNNRLDAINKNSDT
-234 ENSNKLNEKMKVI
+234 LNEKMKVI
-247 KGHEGLIRALTD
+247 KGHEGLIKALTD
-259 ITIMIAIL
+259 ITIMIAML
-267 TTLYAGVT
+267 VT
-275 LYKSQSINLGQLV
+275 LFVGVKLFKAGSIDLGQV
-288 VALVLLSSSFGPTVA
+288 IISLVLLSSSFGPTVA

-324 LDEVPAVCEVAGN
+324 LDEVPAVKEVKGN
-337 DDLEMN
+337 TNLEMN
-343 NTNIN
+343 TTAIKD
-348 NLEFKYLDREEV
+348 LEFKYEGRDEV
-360 LLKDV
+360 LLKNV
-365 NLNIKKGD
+365 NLRINKGD

-389 KLMMRFWDVDKGSIE
+389 KLMMRFWDVEKGSIS
-404 IDNKNIKAIPTKS
+404 IDKQNIKTIPTKS
-417 LRKSQS
+417 LRKAQS

-446 ATREEI
+446 ATREEVI
-452 ISACKKA
+452 NACKKA
-459 SIHEFIE
+459 SIHDFIE
-466 TLPKGYETNVGEI
+466 TLPNGYETNVGEI

-487 RQRLGIAR
+487 KQRLGIAR
-495 AFLHNPQVLIL
+495 AFLHNPKVLIL

-517 EAQILRSI
+517 EAQILKSI
-525 KEESDDKTIIM
+525 KEESSDSTIIM

-552 VKDNTLKFN
+552 VKNNTLMFN
-561 Y
+561 